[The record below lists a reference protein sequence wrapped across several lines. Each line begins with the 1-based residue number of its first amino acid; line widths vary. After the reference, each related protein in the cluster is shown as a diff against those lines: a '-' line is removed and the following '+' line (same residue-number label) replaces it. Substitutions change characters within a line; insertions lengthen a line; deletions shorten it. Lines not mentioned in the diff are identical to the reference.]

1 MVKIAPSILSA
12 DFAFLADEIKKIEVA
27 GADWVHIDV
36 MDGQFVPNLTFG
48 APVVKCIRKTTEMFF
63 DCHLM
68 VEQPEKYIADF
79 KAAGADQIV
88 VHVETTKHLHR
99 CIQQI
104 KAEGMKAGVSL
115 NPATPLCT
123 VEEIL
128 PYVDMVLLMSVNPGF
143 GGQSFIEST
152 VPKIA
157 RLRKMIDDAGLNVD
171 IQVDGGI
178 NDKTAVL
185 VKEAGATVL
194 VAGSYVYGA
203 KDVKADIVVFLT
215 AHTPFRE
222 LEWRGDKV
230 TLDFCGVFKK

>member
-1 MVKIAPSILSA
+1 MIKIAPSILSA
-12 DFAFLADEIKKIEVA
+12 DFSCLAEEIKKIELA

-48 APVVKCIRKTTEMFF
+48 APVVKCLRKTTKLFF

-68 VEQPEKYIADF
+68 VENPEKYIADF

-88 VHVETTKHLHR
+88 VHAEATKHLHR
-99 CIQQI
+99 CIQKI
-104 KAEGMKAGVSL
+104 KSEGLKAGVAL
-115 NPATPLCT
+115 NPATSLSV

-157 RLRKMIDDAGLNVD
+157 RLKKMLDEAGLTVD

-178 NDKTAVL
+178 NDKTSKQVRA
-185 VKEAGATVL
+185 AGANIL

-203 KDVKADIVVFLT
+203 ADTKATIDALK
-215 AHTPFRE
+215 E
-222 LEWRGDKV
+222 
-230 TLDFCGVFKK
+230 

>member
-1 MVKIAPSILSA
+1 MMIKVAPSILSA
-12 DFAFLADEIKKIEVA
+12 DFAFLEDEIKKIEKA

-48 APVVKCIRKTTEMFF
+48 APVVKKIRKVTDLFF

-68 VEQPEKYIADF
+68 VENPEKYIADF

-104 KAEGMKAGVSL
+104 KGEGMKAGVAL
-115 NPATPLCT
+115 NPATSLST

-128 PYVDMVLLMSVNPGF
+128 PYVDMVLLMTVNPGF
-143 GGQSFIEST
+143 GGQSFIEGV
-152 VPKIA
+152 VPKIK
-157 RLRKMIDDAGLNVD
+157 RLRAMIEAAGLDVD
-171 IQVDGGI
+171 VQVDGGI
-178 NDKTAVL
+178 NDKTSKIVR
-185 VKEAGATVL
+185 EAGANIL

-203 KDVKADIVVFLT
+203 EDTKAAISSLK
-215 AHTPFRE
+215 A
-222 LEWRGDKV
+222 
-230 TLDFCGVFKK
+230 